1 MYDVWKHCKRP
12 LKVAENTQFAR
23 RLEIG
28 KYISN
33 FQKVTILSWQ
43 GQGGGMGRIDSNDRQ
58 NLELI

>member
-1 MYDVWKHCKRP
+1 M
-12 LKVAENTQFAR
+12 AENTQFAR